1 MHILFK
7 YKCAGSHLWGPSLL
21 SVDHFHFA
29 LDILVFD
36 AELSPD
42 ENHDADADAVAA
54 GECV

>member
-1 MHILFK
+1 ML
-7 YKCAGSHLWGPSLL
+7 YAASHLRGPSFL

-42 ENHDADADAVAA
+42 ENHGAVAVGA
-54 GECV
+54 GECEPSA